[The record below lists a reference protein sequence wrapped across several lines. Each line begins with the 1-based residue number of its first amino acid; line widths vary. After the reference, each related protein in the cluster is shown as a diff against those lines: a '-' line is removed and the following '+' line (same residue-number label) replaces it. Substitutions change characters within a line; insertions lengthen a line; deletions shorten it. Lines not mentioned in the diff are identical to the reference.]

1 MDGFSKNAENL
12 KNELMNVR
20 NNSRIIE
27 ESQRCDECYK
37 NIFAKEFYIFPSCL
51 HGFHKVI
58 K

>member
-37 NIFAKEFYIFPSCL
+37 NIFC
-51 HGFHKVI
+51 
-58 K
+58 